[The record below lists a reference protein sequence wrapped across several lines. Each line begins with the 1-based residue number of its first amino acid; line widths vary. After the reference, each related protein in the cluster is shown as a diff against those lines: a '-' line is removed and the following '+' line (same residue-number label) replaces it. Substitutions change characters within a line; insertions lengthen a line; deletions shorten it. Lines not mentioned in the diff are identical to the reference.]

1 MSTLTLKLDDEDA
14 AMAASLLHWMAD
26 KLDEAMIE
34 PEPTEVDRLQLEL
47 PL

>member
-1 MSTLTLKLDDEDA
+1 MSTVTLKIPDEDA

-26 KLDEAMIE
+26 KLDEAIVE
-34 PEPTEVDRLQLEL
+34 PEPTEVERLQLEL